1 MKETCRIC
9 ARELWGN
16 QRRWIF
22 HPGAKLNL
30 QVLLSHALGQELTRD
45 GRGEFTCSKCAF
57 MLDRMYRFDT
67 VIARVEA
74 LSLERLQKLLMEKER
89 LRQCIGGLYRRNNLD
104 QNVGPDPPEDTPVVD
119 LSTRDVRYSDLVQD
133 DLTYSM
139 YESWAGKEDPDQHL
153 HQCTRADSGPKAR
166 RCRGCAAL
174 RVEDSDYEAVC
185 KVPRRAGRR
194 STSCGP
200 STSHSTVTLAV
211 EDQKRSSATS
221 EMTAVTFE
229 PPSAGMEAERRT
241 PSPASSEESLD
252 LHTNHKAREEPE
264 TEEAPDRRD
273 AHWDN
278 PPSDCSP
285 SGLEVTLSLLRGWEY
300 RPVQP
305 HQGSKL
311 PVLTKA
317 RPDFGPSPHL
327 SVPPSFPCESD
338 PHQIIPEVVTSCPE
352 QELQEM
358 EEQWLD
364 DYVQCGPFRSRQ
376 QLMDE
381 QPGRYQ
387 NAAGQSVGELQKAQ
401 DQVRSLQARIRETE
415 TRNQVRLSEMELEL
429 RSARDEAQQQERVI
443 QNLSDSVNAKETEV
457 SELYG
462 VIRDQNQNLG
472 SLRERVTCSQ
482 LQAAPGPSEVLVL
495 QASLFQAQLE
505 LQAGQRAQ
513 RQAARAQENQNRA
526 LERLEKDLQGALQH
540 RRETEKHNQDLQL
553 VLQKVRSALQ
563 EKEEQLRQNQ
573 EERRREEEVMERT
586 IKELRT
592 SLQTKDR
599 VLENYREMLE
609 DPKQNRD
616 SLLQKLRQRLSDRDR
631 ALERAVD
638 EKFRSLEEKEEET
651 RRTRLLLRE
660 KERDLE
666 RQCCVLSSNQETIAS
681 LEALLRGKTL
691 ELDRVSDGWRSVQ
704 RQQRDAEDRQTRV
717 LKERDAIIEQ
727 LQAALLARTQEAQ
740 ELRCSLLAQVHSA
753 PGHVL
758 EELKVRLQ
766 LKDRL
771 FQEVL
776 ADRTRQAREHQEQ
789 VQDLLRTISSRDQNL
804 QDLATRFGEV
814 LAEQTSRV
822 QELRRQLSPGSGWK
836 PDSELTEEVQTLQEE
851 LRLALRREKEN
862 QELSRTQMARLDSFS
877 RSLNLK
883 DDTIRDLQRQ
893 LVEPSDLTLVER
905 LSQEVEELKG
915 GLVQRDAPGAGGFV
929 SGRDRPGSTQ
939 PELGDLSSGDE
950 DEAEKGLKNQLT
962 QNADEESRVPL
973 GGSDLVVVRELVEQK
988 REVERQLRELKE
1000 QLEKT
1005 GFSSLSQMRKA
1016 LFDLQAENEDLRHQL
1031 TEERQ
1036 LSEQGVLRGEEGEE
1050 EEELDVAA
1058 EESWDLQES
1067 WDGSSEEKREQKPN
1081 QLLLLSTSSQN
1092 QDDYP
1097 AGELEA
1103 GQTSRQQQKSSELQ
1117 ERRTV
1122 SEAAG
1127 QAQAEQLLTE
1137 PAVQQDA
1144 EKIQVDLQ
1152 DLGYE
1157 TCGRSENEAEREE
1170 TSSPEF
1176 DDLEMCTSLDCGS
1189 QWRPSTSTKT
1199 TPPRSGRADE
1209 VLSLQRLVE
1218 DLRSQ
1223 LTRSQAVMG
1232 GLRSRVQSLPNSGEP
1247 SAVRKVNWSFQ
1258 ASGGGTEEG
1267 ERWQFSDGEVLASP
1281 CHHQPDKQLQELT
1294 SRVDALEDQLRKS
1307 GKKTENGDTASWPG
1321 KFDSL
1326 IQAQARELS
1335 LLRQRQREA
1344 RGICNILTQ
1353 HLGDTTKAFEELL
1366 RANDI
1371 DYYMGQSF
1379 RDQLAQSSALAQQI
1393 VARIRGR
1400 DHSEDSDEKTEL
1412 LAIRLSK
1419 ELQQKDKVIESLR
1432 VKLNHHRRQR
1442 SDTPTSCHALSDTSD
1457 QSDCISYVSD
1467 EHRSTIGDVE
1477 LCSDVDAASEL
1488 GLGETRPGAGFS
1500 TPHPK
1505 PRNGFSFVHQQPASS
1520 SGFHPPS
1527 FPGFESSLFGGAAS
1541 GSSLDAGAAMKAG
1554 ASLLESSPSWEM
1566 AYGSRPARVG
1576 ADLSSGSSGY
1586 QSGTTHPGS
1595 DLMMEHLREIR
1606 SLRQRLEDSIQTND
1620 LLRQQL
1626 EEKLGR
1632 SAADKGGPTNI
1643 YIQGLDSASQRSGDI
1658 RFLKEENA
1666 GLQTQL
1672 EVATREA
1679 RKGAEH
1685 LRKVELDAARWAELS
1700 RKLQVEADAHR
1711 QEVTQLKQDR
1721 LKNQESINRLQHE
1734 ASVLRQQLQESCS
1747 LVHELQNQLQ
1757 AARSDVT
1764 THTHS
1769 AASSHQDPAPGSS
1782 LSHHH
1787 GRHAVSHVQD
1797 LQALQQ
1803 QLLEGSSLVLKVE
1816 ASLWSLNASQKP
1828 GQPSDSGCV
1837 TDLLLDTRTL
1847 KRVLQEAE
1855 SLLRSS
1861 WRAAGPPSEQP
1872 RQDPILKEELASLH
1886 LKLSEQEQALRDTM
1900 ERLKS
1905 SNLTRDSM
1913 EKFIISQLSR
1923 TRDVLKKAKTNL
1935 QVKTQETSCNPPR
1948 LLVGVS

>member
-1 MKETCRIC
+1 SDASSQRETIFELFVFCRVKRPTGALPGERHRNTDRTLEYPNRSSTPRWFCPVPNGHRGDADITGRNRRTDSGGAPLTRSVVLLYRGRADPVRSAPGVLDAGKMKETCRIC

-104 QNVGPDPPEDTPVVD
+104 QNVGPDPPEDTPVLD
-119 LSTRDVRYSDLVQD
+119 LSTLRDVRYSDLVQD

-285 SGLEVTLSLLRGWEY
+285 SGLEVVLSLLRGWEY

-317 RPDFGPSPHL
+317 RPDFGLSPHL
-327 SVPPSFPCESD
+327 SIPPSFPCESD

-376 QLMDE
+376 LMDE

-415 TRNQVRLSEMELEL
+415 TRNQEQQERLSEMELEL

-443 QNLSDSVNAKETEV
+443 QNLSDSVNTKETEV

-505 LQAGQRAQ
+505 LQAGQWAQ

-638 EKFRSLEEKEEET
+638 EKFRSVEEKEEEL

-789 VQDLLRTISSRDQNL
+789 VQDLLSTISSRDQNL

-893 LVEPSDLTLVER
+893 LVDPSDLTLVER

-939 PELGDLSSGDE
+939 PELGAPSHDQSRPKDLHTVTS
-950 DEAEKGLKNQLT
+950 
-962 QNADEESRVPL
+962 
-973 GGSDLVVVRELVEQK
+973 
-988 REVERQLRELKE
+988 
-1000 QLEKT
+1000 T
-1005 GFSSLSQMRKA
+1005 GQ
-1016 LFDLQAENEDLRHQL
+1016 
-1031 TEERQ
+1031 
-1036 LSEQGVLRGEEGEE
+1036 VI
-1050 EEELDVAA
+1050 
-1058 EESWDLQES
+1058 
-1067 WDGSSEEKREQKPN
+1067 KP
-1081 QLLLLSTSSQN
+1081 
-1092 QDDYP
+1092 
-1097 AGELEA
+1097 
-1103 GQTSRQQQKSSELQ
+1103 
-1117 ERRTV
+1117 
-1122 SEAAG
+1122 
-1127 QAQAEQLLTE
+1127 
-1137 PAVQQDA
+1137 
-1144 EKIQVDLQ
+1144 IQVDLQ

-1189 QWRPSTSTKT
+1189 QWRPSTKT

-1267 ERWQFSDGEVLASP
+1267 ERWQFSDGEVFASP
-1281 CHHQPDKQLQELT
+1281 RHNQPDKQLQELT

-1307 GKKTENGDTASWPG
+1307 GKKTENGDAASWPG

-1467 EHRSTIGDVE
+1467 EHRSTIGDME

-1488 GLGETRPGAGFS
+1488 GLGETRPGADCQHGASMSTQSCLCCPSMHCSSSPLRPADLHSLPAPSSSLRSAPRQPPRFSLLPPSTSGLQSRGSRGVGFSLAEVHQELQALQRQLRADERFS

-1520 SGFHPPS
+1520 SGVPPPS
-1527 FPGFESSLFGGAAS
+1527 FPGFESSLFSGAAS

-1586 QSGTTHPGS
+1586 QSGTTHP
-1595 DLMMEHLREIR
+1595 
-1606 SLRQRLEDSIQTND
+1606 
-1620 LLRQQL
+1620 
-1626 EEKLGR
+1626 
-1632 SAADKGGPTNI
+1632 
-1643 YIQGLDSASQRSGDI
+1643 
-1658 RFLKEENA
+1658 
-1666 GLQTQL
+1666 
-1672 EVATREA
+1672 
-1679 RKGAEH
+1679 
-1685 LRKVELDAARWAELS
+1685 
-1700 RKLQVEADAHR
+1700 
-1711 QEVTQLKQDR
+1711 
-1721 LKNQESINRLQHE
+1721 
-1734 ASVLRQQLQESCS
+1734 
-1747 LVHELQNQLQ
+1747 
-1757 AARSDVT
+1757 
-1764 THTHS
+1764 
-1769 AASSHQDPAPGSS
+1769 
-1782 LSHHH
+1782 
-1787 GRHAVSHVQD
+1787 
-1797 LQALQQ
+1797 
-1803 QLLEGSSLVLKVE
+1803 
-1816 ASLWSLNASQKP
+1816 
-1828 GQPSDSGCV
+1828 
-1837 TDLLLDTRTL
+1837 
-1847 KRVLQEAE
+1847 
-1855 SLLRSS
+1855 
-1861 WRAAGPPSEQP
+1861 
-1872 RQDPILKEELASLH
+1872 
-1886 LKLSEQEQALRDTM
+1886 
-1900 ERLKS
+1900 
-1905 SNLTRDSM
+1905 
-1913 EKFIISQLSR
+1913 
-1923 TRDVLKKAKTNL
+1923 
-1935 QVKTQETSCNPPR
+1935 
-1948 LLVGVS
+1948 

>member
-1 MKETCRIC
+1 MLDAGKMKETCRVC

-22 HPGAKLNL
+22 HPGAKSNL

-74 LSLERLQKLLMEKER
+74 LSLERLQKLLVEKER

-104 QNVGPDPPEDTPVVD
+104 RNVGPDPPDDCPVVD
-119 LSTRDVRYSDLVQD
+119 LSTLRDVRYSDLVQG

-139 YESWAGKEDPDQHL
+139 YESWADKADPDQHL
-153 HQCTRADSGPKAR
+153 HQCTRADSGQKAR

-200 STSHSTVTLAV
+200 STSHSTVTLGV
-211 EDQKRSSATS
+211 EDQKRSSAAS
-221 EMTAVTFE
+221 EMTTVTFE
-229 PPSAGMEAERRT
+229 TPSAGMEAERRT
-241 PSPASSEESLD
+241 PSPASSVESLD

-264 TEEAPDRRD
+264 PEEAPERRR

-278 PPSDCSP
+278 PDCSP
-285 SGLEVTLSLLRGWEY
+285 PGLEVMLSLLRGWEY
-300 RPVQP
+300 RPVKP
-305 HQGSKL
+305 HRGSKL
-311 PVLTKA
+311 PVLTRA

-327 SVPPSFPCESD
+327 SVPPGFPCELD
-338 PHQIIPEVVTSCPE
+338 PHQMIPEVVTSCPE

-364 DYVQCGPFRSRQ
+364 DYVQCGPFRSQQ
-376 QLMDE
+376 QLTGE
-381 QPGRYQ
+381 QPGRVGQYQ
-387 NAAGQSVGELQKAQ
+387 NAAGPSVGELQQAH
-401 DQVRSLQARIRETE
+401 DQVRSLRAEIRETE
-415 TRNQVRLSEMELEL
+415 TRNQERLSEMELEL
-429 RSARDEAQQQERVI
+429 RSAQEEAQQQERVI
-443 QNLSDSVNAKETEV
+443 QNLTDSVNTKETEV

-472 SLRERVTCSQ
+472 SLRERVTSSQ
-482 LQAAPGPSEVLVL
+482 LQLSGSQAAPGPSEVLVL

-586 IKELRT
+586 VEELRT
-592 SLQTKDR
+592 SLQTRDR

-616 SLLQKLRQRLSDRDR
+616 SLLQKLRQRVSDRDR

-638 EKFRSLEEKEEET
+638 EKFCSVEEKEEET
-651 RRTRLLLRE
+651 RQTRLLLRE

-666 RQCCVLSSNQETIAS
+666 RQRCVLSSNQETIAS

-740 ELRCSLLAQVHSA
+740 ELRCSLLAQVHPA

-814 LAEQTSRV
+814 LAEQTLRV
-822 QELRRQLSPGSGWK
+822 QELRSQLSPGSGWK
-836 PDSELTEEVQTLQEE
+836 PDSELTEELQTLQEE

-862 QELSRTQMARLDSFS
+862 QELSRTQMARLASFS

-883 DDTIRDLQRQ
+883 EDTIRDLQRQ
-893 LVEPSDLTLVER
+893 LVDPSDLTLVER
-905 LSQEVEELKG
+905 LSQEVQELKE
-915 GLVQRDAPGAGGFV
+915 GLVQRDAPGARGFV
-929 SGRDRPGSTQ
+929 SGRDRPDSAQ
-939 PELGDLSSGDE
+939 PELG
-950 DEAEKGLKNQLT
+950 
-962 QNADEESRVPL
+962 
-973 GGSDLVVVRELVEQK
+973 
-988 REVERQLRELKE
+988 
-1000 QLEKT
+1000 
-1005 GFSSLSQMRKA
+1005 
-1016 LFDLQAENEDLRHQL
+1016 
-1031 TEERQ
+1031 
-1036 LSEQGVLRGEEGEE
+1036 
-1050 EEELDVAA
+1050 
-1058 EESWDLQES
+1058 
-1067 WDGSSEEKREQKPN
+1067 
-1081 QLLLLSTSSQN
+1081 
-1092 QDDYP
+1092 
-1097 AGELEA
+1097 
-1103 GQTSRQQQKSSELQ
+1103 
-1117 ERRTV
+1117 
-1122 SEAAG
+1122 
-1127 QAQAEQLLTE
+1127 
-1137 PAVQQDA
+1137 
-1144 EKIQVDLQ
+1144 
-1152 DLGYE
+1152 
-1157 TCGRSENEAEREE
+1157 
-1170 TSSPEF
+1170 
-1176 DDLEMCTSLDCGS
+1176 
-1189 QWRPSTSTKT
+1189 
-1199 TPPRSGRADE
+1199 
-1209 VLSLQRLVE
+1209 
-1218 DLRSQ
+1218 
-1223 LTRSQAVMG
+1223 
-1232 GLRSRVQSLPNSGEP
+1232 
-1247 SAVRKVNWSFQ
+1247 
-1258 ASGGGTEEG
+1258 
-1267 ERWQFSDGEVLASP
+1267 
-1281 CHHQPDKQLQELT
+1281 DKQLQELT

-1307 GKKTENGDTASWPG
+1307 GKKTDNGDAASWPG

-1393 VARIRGR
+1393 GAGIRGR

-1467 EHRSTIGDVE
+1467 EHRSTNGDME

-1488 GLGETRPGAGFS
+1488 DLGETRAGADCQHGASMSHHPSAFSSMSTQSCLCCPSMHCSSSPLRPADLHSLPGFS

-1520 SGFHPPS
+1520 SGFPPPS

-1541 GSSLDAGAAMKAG
+1541 SSSLDAGAAIKAG
-1554 ASLLESSPSWEM
+1554 ASLLESTPLWEM

-1643 YIQGLDSASQRSGDI
+1643 YIQGLDSAGQRSGDI

-1685 LRKVELDAARWAELS
+1685 LRKVELDAERWAELS
-1700 RKLQVEADAHR
+1700 RKLQAEADAHR
-1711 QEVTQLKQDR
+1711 QEVSQLKQDR

-1734 ASVLRQQLQESCS
+1734 ASILRQQLQESCS

-1757 AARSDVT
+1757 TARSDVT
-1764 THTHS
+1764 TDTHS
-1769 AASSHQDPAPGSS
+1769 AASSHQDPAPGGS
-1782 LSHHH
+1782 LSNHH

-1803 QLLEGSSLVLKVE
+1803 QLLEGSSLVLKLE

-1861 WRAAGPPSEQP
+1861 WRAAGPHSEPP
-1872 RQDPILKEELASLH
+1872 RQDPILKEELASLR

-1913 EKFIISQLSR
+1913 EMFIISQLSR

-1935 QVKTQETSCNPPR
+1935 Q
-1948 LLVGVS
+1948 